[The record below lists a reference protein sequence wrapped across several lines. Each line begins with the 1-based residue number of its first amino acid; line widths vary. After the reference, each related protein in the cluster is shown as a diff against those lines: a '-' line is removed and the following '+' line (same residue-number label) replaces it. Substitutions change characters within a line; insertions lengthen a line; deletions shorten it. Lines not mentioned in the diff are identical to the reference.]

1 MVCDRCIAAVRSLL
15 ENQQLQ
21 PEHIQLGQVRLKEFE
36 LSPEALHRLSA
47 SLEGM
52 GFELIDDRR
61 SQLIDSIRSCVIRL
75 VHHTAE
81 APRHRYSELIASE
94 LGYDYSYLSK
104 LFSDTEGITIEQ
116 YIIRQK
122 VEKVK
127 EYLVYDELS
136 LGEIADKMG
145 YSSGAH
151 LSGQFRKLTN
161 MTPTAFKKGKNPQRS
176 GLDKIL

>member
-1 MVCDRCIAAVRSLL
+1 MQLHIKNMVCDRCIAAVRSLL

-75 VHHTAE
+75 VHH
-81 APRHRYSELIASE
+81 
-94 LGYDYSYLSK
+94 YSYLSK